1 MNYVNLG
8 NTGLKV
14 SRICLGC
21 WTFGNDR
28 EWNLDLADAKPIFD
42 RAVDLGVNFFDTAN
56 MYSNG
61 RSEEILGE
69 LVKDDR
75 ESFVIATK
83 LFNPMGDGP
92 NDKGLSR
99 KHIMC
104 EINNSLNRLKMDYV
118 DLYQI
123 HRWDYTTSI
132 EETLVALNDLISD
145 GRVHYIGASSMYAWQ
160 FAKALWTSDQL
171 GLHRFVSMQNH
182 YNLCYREEEREM
194 IPLCNDQK
202 IGLIPWSPLA
212 GGFLSGKYTRGK
224 KPDGKRY
231 RSLPIWRDSWF
242 KSEDFDVVERVVE
255 VAKEKGV
262 TPSQLALA
270 WIFHKGVD
278 SPIIG
283 ASKIKHIEEA
293 VEALTIKLKK
303 DDIERLE
310 EPYKLHEIIG
320 RIGGGTKEQ
329 RLLLK

>member
-1 MNYVNLG
+1 MVKG
-8 NTGLKV
+8 N
-14 SRICLGC
+14 R
-21 WTFGNDR
+21 ND
-28 EWNLDLADAKPIFD
+28 
-42 RAVDLGVNFFDTAN
+42 
-56 MYSNG
+56 
-61 RSEEILGE
+61 
-69 LVKDDR
+69 
-75 ESFVIATK
+75 FVIATK

-104 EINNSLNRLKMDYV
+104 EINSSLDRLKMDYV

-123 HRWDYTTSI
+123 HRWDYATPI
-132 EETLVALNDLISD
+132 EETLIALNDLISD

-160 FAKALWTSDQL
+160 FAKSLWTSDQL

-212 GGFLSGKYTRGK
+212 GGFLSGKYTRDK

-303 DDIERLE
+303 DDIEPVSYTHLTLPTNRE
-310 EPYKLHEIIG
+310 V
-320 RIGGGTKEQ
+320 
-329 RLLLK
+329 